1 MKKLYS
7 TIMLLAM
14 MVAALSLTACGD
26 DDDEGDEIDDKTSI
40 IGVWECVSTDYGEWG
55 DYLEDETKVGDLIY
69 FNADGTYKEV
79 GHNNDSGRWSLNGNK
94 LNMRSNDSYSV
105 PATYTVLQLTAN
117 QLSIVL
123 SEEYVKFKLSFRKK
137 Q

>member
-1 MKKLYS
+1 MNETMKKLYS

-14 MVAALSLTACGD
+14 MVTALCLTACD
-26 DDDEGDEIDDKTSI
+26 DDDEKSESKL

-55 DYLEDETKVGDLIY
+55 NYLEDETKVGDLIY

-79 GHNNDSGRWSLNGNK
+79 GHNNDSGRWSLSGNK

-105 PATYTVLQLTAN
+105 PATYTVTQLTTN

-123 SEEYVKFKLSFRKK
+123 SEEYVTFKLSFRKK